1 MKKRIFTL
9 MTAALL
15 MAGPAFNAAYAGA
28 VTPVAYSS
36 VAGNT
41 KLANGMKFY
50 LKAGWVTS
58 GDAFATVKF
67 ATVKEVTL
75 SDNKTKVWTIA
86 GETETDIAKAAVFEV
101 ADFQKVG
108 QKYTFTLKVDGKPIY
123 LGTGGTV
130 SANVDAKTITSTMIV
145 ASDKLA
151 ELAKITPVLD
161 GDNVTENELSAYTTS
176 EEYSAED
183 LNDYNLNGFTFTF
196 EAKEGTELEG
206 NTFANPMYAVNVGS
220 DLYFV
225 DVNGSDAK
233 ALKALKEKA
242 SVTLSDLENSK
253 LKVLALNSDSKYGT
267 SGEKK
272 TAYKILTI
280 AGDKIGDDKNNDA
293 KFTVTEF
300 DQLANEG
307 EFEIKATVSGTSYQ
321 IGAIRFTTSDTKTY
335 VTTVDEA
342 DKAKIAKATLGTNSY
357 LDASVLL
364 KEDAMNVVNIY
375 FTSNEKS
382 WNDEEGAQR
391 EYHKYL
397 VADGSSAGLVALA
410 QNHVDFTSPLA
421 QWIVSDF
428 DGKYTFTLTNRE
440 TGKTLGLRLAEDG
453 KEGGYEVVGTVTGG
467 YTAISTGVTSSTPI
481 SGTSVKFNTIPTTQY
496 DSYRLFTEE
505 EMEAGIAL
513 VFSGKN
519 AVIGERDYYAS
530 IANGKV
536 VPSRKESEIALFYPE
551 RVKAAADPNK
561 GKENYVLD
569 INEYA
574 YLNEDGE
581 VATGKDTLIVPTYRL
596 ATAEDKYWGA
606 NASGSDDAKYALA
619 DAAVTAATEWAFV
632 MTANGE
638 YSLAEVKRGTNGS
651 AQYSDVTASKVWGVK
666 GVNTSTIGFNTY
678 NHYNN
683 GVVVDE
689 GFANLTILVNDN
701 SDKSH
706 LVAESRHA
714 SFDNKLGSIAMQ
726 LNANGIN
733 EGILN
738 SEGMV
743 FWLDTVGNE
752 TPAFYISRGVEGQNE
767 RLFMYNATDSMKIF
781 DEGEAQEYFN
791 EAYVLEGTYDES
803 GATPTGDA
811 KVIFR
816 PAVLVDNDT
825 LTTTVGD
832 KLVSVVAK
840 DADITKDQVDGL
852 KAFQFGI
859 CLADEDVE
867 GEYIVYNGSKYVYAL
882 NGKLGL
888 TSDPQKAMVFT
899 LGDETPTANEGV
911 EVSEV
916 KVIAGEGNVMIAG
929 AQGKKVVISNILGQV
944 VANTVIASDNAT
956 IAAPAGVVVVAVEG
970 EAAVKAIVK

>member
-1 MKKRIFTL
+1 

-50 LKAGWVTS
+50 LKAGWVIF
-58 GDAFATVKF
+58 GDAF

>member
-58 GDAFATVKF
+58 GDAF

-666 GVNTSTIGFNTY
+666 GVNTSTICFNTY

>member
-1 MKKRIFTL
+1 
-9 MTAALL
+9 

-58 GDAFATVKF
+58 GDAF

-714 SFDNKLGSIAMQ
+714 SFDNKPGSIAMQ

>member
-58 GDAFATVKF
+58 GDAF

-467 YTAISTGVTSSTPI
+467 YTAISTGVTSSTSI

-944 VANTVIASDNAT
+944 VANTVVSSDNAT
-956 IAAPAGVVVVAVEG
+956 IAAPQGIVVVAVEG
-970 EAAVKAIVK
+970 EEAVKAIVK

>member
-58 GDAFATVKF
+58 GDAF

-242 SVTLSDLENSK
+242 SVTLPDLVNSK

-342 DKAKIAKATLGTNSY
+342 DKAKIAKATLGTNSC

>member
-58 GDAFATVKF
+58 GDAF

-397 VADGSSAGLVALA
+397 VADGSSVGLVALA

-596 ATAEDKYWGA
+596 ATAEYKYWGA

>member
-1 MKKRIFTL
+1 
-9 MTAALL
+9 

-58 GDAFATVKF
+58 GDAF

-453 KEGGYEVVGTVTGG
+453 KEGGYEVVGTVTDG

>member
-1 MKKRIFTL
+1 

-58 GDAFATVKF
+58 GDAF

-666 GVNTSTIGFNTY
+666 GVNTSTIVFNTY

>member
-1 MKKRIFTL
+1 
-9 MTAALL
+9 

-58 GDAFATVKF
+58 GDAFATG
-67 ATVKEVTL
+67 KEVTL

-569 INEYA
+569 ITEYA

>member
-1 MKKRIFTL
+1 
-9 MTAALL
+9 

-58 GDAFATVKF
+58 GDAF

-911 EVSEV
+911 KVSEV

>member
-58 GDAFATVKF
+58 GDAF

-929 AQGKKVVISNILGQV
+929 AQGKKVVISNNLGQV

>member
-1 MKKRIFTL
+1 
-9 MTAALL
+9 
-15 MAGPAFNAAYAGA
+15 MAGPAFNAAYAGV

-50 LKAGWVTS
+50 LKAGWTTPGV
-58 GDAFATVKF
+58 AF

-161 GDNVTENELSAYTTS
+161 GDDVTENKLSAYTTS

-569 INEYA
+569 INEYT

-916 KVIAGEGNVMIAG
+916 KVIAGEGNVTIAG

>member
-1 MKKRIFTL
+1 
-9 MTAALL
+9 

-58 GDAFATVKF
+58 GDAF

-752 TPAFYISRGVEGQNE
+752 TPAFYISRGIEGQNE

>member
-1 MKKRIFTL
+1 
-9 MTAALL
+9 

-58 GDAFATVKF
+58 GDAF

-859 CLADEDVE
+859 CLVDEDVE

>member
-58 GDAFATVKF
+58 GDAF

-767 RLFMYNATDSMKIF
+767 RLFMCNATDSMKIF

>member
-15 MAGPAFNAAYAGA
+15 MAGSAFNAVYAGV
-28 VTPVAYSS
+28 VTPVAYST
-36 VAGNT
+36 VAGDT
-41 KLANGMKFY
+41 KLADGMKFY
-50 LKAGWVTS
+50 LKAGWVT
-58 GDAFATVKF
+58 GGNEF

-86 GETETDIAKAAVFEV
+86 GETEATITDAAVFEV

-123 LGTGGTV
+123 LGADGTV
-130 SANVDAKTITSTMIV
+130 AAGVKAETITSTVIV
-145 ASDKLA
+145 ASNKLKD
-151 ELAKITPVLD
+151 LTSITPVLD
-161 GDNVTENELSAYTTS
+161 GANVVENQLAAYTTS
-176 EEYSAED
+176 EAYTAED
-183 LNDYNLNGFTFTF
+183 LNDYNLNGFTFAF

-206 NTFANPMYAVNVGS
+206 NTFANPMYAVNVGT

-233 ALKALKEKA
+233 ALKALKENTTVA
-242 SVTLSDLENSK
+242 LTDLENSK

-307 EFEIKATVSGTSYQ
+307 EFEIKAAVSGTEYQ
-321 IGAIRFTTSDTKTY
+321 IGAIRFTASDTKTY

-382 WNDEEGAQR
+382 WNDEDGAQR

-397 VADGSSAGLVALA
+397 VADGTAAGLVALA
-410 QNHVDFTSPLA
+410 QNHVDFASPLA

-440 TGKTLGLRLAEDG
+440 TGETLGLRLAEDG
-453 KEGGYEVVGTVTGG
+453 KEGGYEVVGTVAGG

-596 ATAEDKYWGA
+596 ATAEDEYWGNGTTA
-606 NASGSDDAKYALA
+606 QVA
-619 DAAVTAATEWAFV
+619 DAAVAAASEWAFV

-638 YSLAEVKRGTNGS
+638 YSLLEIARGTNGS
-651 AQYSDVTASKVWGVK
+651 ATYAGNAVAAGNKIWGVK
-666 GVNTSTIGFNTY
+666 DVTTTTFDFKTNARYMSATA
-678 NHYNN
+678 
-683 GVVVDE
+683 VDE
-689 GFANLTILVNDN
+689 AFANLTILVNDN

-733 EGILN
+733 EGILS

-816 PAVLVDNDT
+816 PAVLADNDT

-840 DADITKDQVDGL
+840 DADITKGQVDGL

-867 GEYIVYNGSKYVYAL
+867 GEYIIYNGSKYVYAL

-888 TSDPQKAMVFT
+888 TSDPKKAMVFT
-899 LGDETPTANEGV
+899 LGDEVPTSNDAI

-916 KVIAGEGNVMIAG
+916 KVIAGEGQIQIAG
-929 AQGKKVVISNILGQV
+929 AQGKKVVVSNILGQV
-944 VANTVIASDNAT
+944 IANTVVASDNAA

>member
-58 GDAFATVKF
+58 GDAFATVK
-67 ATVKEVTL
+67 EVTL

-130 SANVDAKTITSTMIV
+130 LANVDAKTITSTMIV

>member
-58 GDAFATVKF
+58 GDAF

-606 NASGSDDAKYALA
+606 NASGSD
-619 DAAVTAATEWAFV
+619 AAVTAATEWAFV

-689 GFANLTILVNDN
+689 GFATLTILVNDN

-859 CLADEDVE
+859 YLADEDVE

-916 KVIAGEGNVMIAG
+916 KVIAGEGNVTIAG

>member
-50 LKAGWVTS
+50 LKAGWVTF
-58 GDAFATVKF
+58 GDAF

-678 NHYNN
+678 NHYKN

>member
-58 GDAFATVKF
+58 GDAF

-519 AVIGERDYYAS
+519 VVIGERDYYAS

-606 NASGSDDAKYALA
+606 NASGSD
-619 DAAVTAATEWAFV
+619 AAVTAATEWAFV

-666 GVNTSTIGFNTY
+666 GVNTSTIGFNMY

>member
-1 MKKRIFTL
+1 
-9 MTAALL
+9 

-58 GDAFATVKF
+58 GDAF

-161 GDNVTENELSAYTTS
+161 GDDVTENKLSAYTTS

-467 YTAISTGVTSSTPI
+467 YTAISTGVTSSTSI

-619 DAAVTAATEWAFV
+619 DAAVAAATEWAFV

-916 KVIAGEGNVMIAG
+916 KVIAGEGNVTIAG

>member
-1 MKKRIFTL
+1 
-9 MTAALL
+9 

-50 LKAGWVTS
+50 LKAGWGTS
-58 GDAFATVKF
+58 SDAF

>member
-58 GDAFATVKF
+58 GDAF

-666 GVNTSTIGFNTY
+666 GVNTSTIVFNTY

>member
-58 GDAFATVKF
+58 GDAF

-519 AVIGERDYYAS
+519 AVIGGRDYYAS

>member
-1 MKKRIFTL
+1 
-9 MTAALL
+9 

-58 GDAFATVKF
+58 GDAF

-467 YTAISTGVTSSTPI
+467 YTAISTGVISSTPI

>member
-58 GDAFATVKF
+58 GDAF

-233 ALKALKEKA
+233 ALKALKEKT

-467 YTAISTGVTSSTPI
+467 YTAISTGVTSSTSI

>member
-1 MKKRIFTL
+1 
-9 MTAALL
+9 

-58 GDAFATVKF
+58 GDAF

-307 EFEIKATVSGTSYQ
+307 EFEIRATVSGTSYQ

-638 YSLAEVKRGTNGS
+638 YSLTEVKRGTNGS

>member
-1 MKKRIFTL
+1 
-9 MTAALL
+9 

-58 GDAFATVKF
+58 GDAF

-496 DSYRLFTEE
+496 DSYRLFTKE

-561 GKENYVLD
+561 GKEIYVLD

>member
-1 MKKRIFTL
+1 
-9 MTAALL
+9 

-58 GDAFATVKF
+58 GDAF

-666 GVNTSTIGFNTY
+666 GVNTSTIVFNTY

>member
-58 GDAFATVKF
+58 GDAF

-929 AQGKKVVISNILGQV
+929 AQVKKVVISNILGQV

>member
-58 GDAFATVKF
+58 GDAF

-335 VTTVDEA
+335 VTIVDEA

>member
-1 MKKRIFTL
+1 
-9 MTAALL
+9 

-58 GDAFATVKF
+58 GDAF

-161 GDNVTENELSAYTTS
+161 GDNVIENELSAYTTS

>member
-1 MKKRIFTL
+1 

-58 GDAFATVKF
+58 GDAF

-161 GDNVTENELSAYTTS
+161 GDDVTENKLSAYTTS

-467 YTAISTGVTSSTPI
+467 YTAISTGVTSSTSI

>member
-1 MKKRIFTL
+1 
-9 MTAALL
+9 

-58 GDAFATVKF
+58 GDAF

-130 SANVDAKTITSTMIV
+130 LANVDAKTITSTMIV

>member
-1 MKKRIFTL
+1 
-9 MTAALL
+9 MT
-15 MAGPAFNAAYAGA
+15 GSAFNAAYAGV
-28 VTPVAYSS
+28 VTPVAYSA
-36 VAGNT
+36 VAGDT

-50 LKAGWVTS
+50 LEAGWNDSKDFV
-58 GDAFATVKF
+58 TVKQ
-67 ATVKEVTL
+67 VLL
-75 SDNKTKVWTIA
+75 SDEKTKVYTID
-86 GETETDIAKAAVFEV
+86 GVSLKSESDIKEAALFEI

-123 LGTGGTV
+123 LGVGGTV
-130 SANVDAKTITSTMIV
+130 VDGASANTITSTMIV
-145 ASDKLA
+145 ASDKL
-151 ELAKITPVLD
+151 EDLTKITPVID
-161 GDNVTENELSAYTTS
+161 GENVVENLLSAYTTS
-176 EEYSAED
+176 EAYTAED
-183 LNDYNLNGFTFTF
+183 LNDYNKNGFTFAF
-196 EAKEGTELEG
+196 EAKDGTELEG
-206 NTFANPMYAVNVGS
+206 NTFANPMYAVSIDGG
-220 DLYFV
+220 LYFV

-233 ALKALKEKA
+233 ALKALKGKGTV
-242 SVTLSDLENSK
+242 SLDDLKNSK

-280 AGDKIGDDKNNDA
+280 AGNKIGDDGNNDA

-307 EFEIKATVSGTSYQ
+307 EFEITATVNAVSYQ

-335 VTTVDEA
+335 VTTVDGE

-382 WNDEEGAQR
+382 WNDDKGEQR

-397 VADGSSAGLVALA
+397 VADGSANGLVALA

-440 TGKTLGLRLAEDG
+440 TRKTLGLRLAEDG
-453 KEGGYEVVGTVTGG
+453 KEGGYEVVGTAAGG
-467 YTAISTGVTSSTPI
+467 YAEISTGVTSSTTI

-496 DSYRLFTEE
+496 DSYRLFTKE
-505 EMEAGIAL
+505 EMEAGISL
-513 VFSGKN
+513 VFSGKD

-530 IANGKV
+530 IADGKV
-536 VPSRKESEIALFYPE
+536 VPSRKESEMALFYPE
-551 RVKAAADPNK
+551 RVKAATGSNK

-596 ATAEDKYWGA
+596 AIAKDEYWGNGLTAQVA
-606 NASGSDDAKYALA
+606 N
-619 DAAVTAATEWAFV
+619 AAVTAASEWAFV

-638 YSLAEVKRGTNGS
+638 YSLLEIDRGTNGS
-651 AQYSDVTASKVWGVK
+651 AIYEKHAVVAANNKIWGVT
-666 GVNTSTIGFNTY
+666 GVTTTTFDFQTNARYMSATA
-678 NHYNN
+678 
-683 GVVVDE
+683 VDK

-726 LNANGIN
+726 LNTNGVN
-733 EGILN
+733 EGILS
-738 SEGMV
+738 SEGMI

-791 EAYVLEGTYDES
+791 EAYVLEGTYEEID
-803 GATPTGDA
+803 GIPTGDA

-825 LTTTVGD
+825 LATTVGD

-840 DADITKDQVDGL
+840 DADITKNQVDGL

-867 GEYIVYNGSKYVYAL
+867 GEYVIYNGAKYVYAL

-916 KVIAGEGNVMIAG
+916 KVLAGEGNVAIVG

-944 VANTVIASDNAT
+944 VANTVITSDNAT
-956 IAAPAGVVVVAVEG
+956 IAAPAGIVVVAVDG
-970 EAAVKAIVK
+970 EEAVKAIVK

>member
-1 MKKRIFTL
+1 
-9 MTAALL
+9 

-58 GDAFATVKF
+58 GDAF

-242 SVTLSDLENSK
+242 SVTLSDLENIK

>member
-1 MKKRIFTL
+1 
-9 MTAALL
+9 

-58 GDAFATVKF
+58 GDAF

-561 GKENYVLD
+561 GQENYVLD

-678 NHYNN
+678 KHYNN

>member
-58 GDAFATVKF
+58 GDAFATVK
-67 ATVKEVTL
+67 EVTL

-86 GETETDIAKAAVFEV
+86 GETETDIVKAAVFEV

-574 YLNEDGE
+574 Y
-581 VATGKDTLIVPTYRL
+581 
-596 ATAEDKYWGA
+596 
-606 NASGSDDAKYALA
+606 
-619 DAAVTAATEWAFV
+619 
-632 MTANGE
+632 
-638 YSLAEVKRGTNGS
+638 
-651 AQYSDVTASKVWGVK
+651 
-666 GVNTSTIGFNTY
+666 
-678 NHYNN
+678 
-683 GVVVDE
+683 
-689 GFANLTILVNDN
+689 
-701 SDKSH
+701 
-706 LVAESRHA
+706 
-714 SFDNKLGSIAMQ
+714 
-726 LNANGIN
+726 
-733 EGILN
+733 
-738 SEGMV
+738 
-743 FWLDTVGNE
+743 
-752 TPAFYISRGVEGQNE
+752 
-767 RLFMYNATDSMKIF
+767 
-781 DEGEAQEYFN
+781 
-791 EAYVLEGTYDES
+791 
-803 GATPTGDA
+803 
-811 KVIFR
+811 
-816 PAVLVDNDT
+816 
-825 LTTTVGD
+825 
-832 KLVSVVAK
+832 
-840 DADITKDQVDGL
+840 
-852 KAFQFGI
+852 
-859 CLADEDVE
+859 
-867 GEYIVYNGSKYVYAL
+867 
-882 NGKLGL
+882 
-888 TSDPQKAMVFT
+888 
-899 LGDETPTANEGV
+899 
-911 EVSEV
+911 
-916 KVIAGEGNVMIAG
+916 
-929 AQGKKVVISNILGQV
+929 
-944 VANTVIASDNAT
+944 
-956 IAAPAGVVVVAVEG
+956 
-970 EAAVKAIVK
+970 

>member
-1 MKKRIFTL
+1 
-9 MTAALL
+9 

-36 VAGNT
+36 VAENT

-58 GDAFATVKF
+58 GDAF

-335 VTTVDEA
+335 VTTVDKA

>member
-1 MKKRIFTL
+1 
-9 MTAALL
+9 

-58 GDAFATVKF
+58 GDAF

-206 NTFANPMYAVNVGS
+206 NTFANPMYAVNVDS